1 MRILHISRTMG
12 QGGAEKV
19 VYQICK
25 DYNDDK
31 LEMFIASTGGIYE
44 KELAKIGIKHY
55 YIPDLDS
62 KNPIDIIKTLFV
74 LKKIIKEEKIDIIH
88 SHHRMAA
95 FYSKI
100 LSLFN
105 KKIKRVYTAHNIFHN
120 KKNLLRF
127 ALSGSKIVACGD
139 GVKRNLIQFYG
150 IKEDNVKVIY
160 NSIEKPQKIN
170 KPKDKFLEDR
180 DNKILIGTVGRLAEQ
195 KGIDIFLLS
204 IAEIIHKNK
213 NVFAIIIGDGELSNS
228 LKELAVK
235 LKIEN
240 NVKFLGYRSD
250 VIELIS
256 EMDFIVLASR
266 WEGFPLTPIETFSV
280 GKTIIASDIDG
291 NNEIVKNEYNGL
303 LFEKDNIDELEK
315 QMNILINDTKKR
327 EKLGKNAEKKFEEKF
342 SYKAFI
348 SNYINIYNK

>member
-105 KKIKRVYTAHNIFHN
+105 KKIKR
-120 KKNLLRF
+120 L
-127 ALSGSKIVACGD
+127 
-139 GVKRNLIQFYG
+139 
-150 IKEDNVKVIY
+150 
-160 NSIEKPQKIN
+160 
-170 KPKDKFLEDR
+170 
-180 DNKILIGTVGRLAEQ
+180 
-195 KGIDIFLLS
+195 
-204 IAEIIHKNK
+204 
-213 NVFAIIIGDGELSNS
+213 
-228 LKELAVK
+228 
-235 LKIEN
+235 
-240 NVKFLGYRSD
+240 
-250 VIELIS
+250 
-256 EMDFIVLASR
+256 
-266 WEGFPLTPIETFSV
+266 
-280 GKTIIASDIDG
+280 
-291 NNEIVKNEYNGL
+291 
-303 LFEKDNIDELEK
+303 
-315 QMNILINDTKKR
+315 
-327 EKLGKNAEKKFEEKF
+327 
-342 SYKAFI
+342 
-348 SNYINIYNK
+348 